1 MKFRPF
7 IAIALGLIALLHLYI
22 GMRILPDLPV
32 GPFLRT
38 LGAAWLAISCLLI
51 PAGLL
56 YRKIERQPHADL
68 IAWAG
73 FLAMGLFSSLLVLTL
88 LRDIAF
94 IAASLLA
101 SFNALTPSMAFVS
114 DSAAAVPLLAL
125 VITLIGVFNAR
136 RRARIVHVDVP
147 LSGLPQELHGFTIVQ
162 ISDLHVGPT
171 IKRRYMQAIVD
182 AVNALAADVVAVTG
196 DVVDGSVPELA
207 EHTAPLGQL
216 RGRYGVY
223 AVTGNHEYYS
233 GAEEWIGEFNRI
245 GLRVL
250 MNEHVLLEHNG
261 AKLALAGVP
270 DYSAHQHAP
279 DHRSDPSTAISG
291 TPEDVAVKVLL
302 AHQPRTVAS
311 ADAAGFDLQLS
322 GHTHG
327 GQFLPW
333 NLFVPMQQ
341 PYTAGL
347 HRHGR
352 AWIYISRGTGY
363 WGPPIRFGAPSE
375 ITRIRLVVHTPR

>member
-1 MKFRPF
+1 MRIRPF
-7 IAIALGLIALLHLYI
+7 AVIALSLIALLHLYI
-22 GMRILPDLPV
+22 GLRILPDLPV
-32 GPFLRT
+32 SAVIRE
-38 LGAAWLAISCLLI
+38 LGALWLAVSCLLI

-56 YRKIERQPHADL
+56 YHKIERQPHADL
-68 IAWAG
+68 LAWAG

-88 LRDIAF
+88 LRDVAF
-94 IAASLLA
+94 IVAALLA
-101 SFNALTPSMAFVS
+101 RWDVISPSMALVH
-114 DSAAAVPLLAL
+114 DSAAAVPLLA
-125 VITLIGVFNAR
+125 VAITLIGLFNAR
-136 RRARIVHVDVP
+136 RRARVVTIDVP
-147 LSGLPQELHGFTIVQ
+147 LAGLPAELHGFSIAQ

-171 IKRRYMQAIVD
+171 IKRGYLQAIVD
-182 AVNALAADVVAVTG
+182 AVNALDPDLVAVTG
-196 DVVDGSVPELA
+196 DMVDGSVPELA
-207 EHTAPLGQL
+207 EHTAPLGTL

-233 GAEEWIGEFNRI
+233 GAEEWIVEFNRI

-270 DYSAHQHAP
+270 DYSAHQHHP
-279 DHRSDPSTAISG
+279 EHRSDPRAAIANA
-291 TPEDVAVKVLL
+291 PDNIALKVLL
-302 AHQPRTVAS
+302 AHQPRTVDA
-311 ADAAGFDLQLS
+311 AEAAGFDLQLS

-333 NLFVPMQQ
+333 KWFVPMQQ

-363 WGPPIRFGAPSE
+363 WGPPLRFGAPSE
-375 ITRIRLVVHTPR
+375 ITLLRLVVV

>member
-1 MKFRPF
+1 MRIRPVV
-7 IAIALGLIALLHLYI
+7 IALSLIALLHVYI
-22 GMRILPDLPV
+22 GLRILPDLEV
-32 GPFLRT
+32 SAVIRT
-38 LGAAWLAISCLLI
+38 IGAAWLAISCLLV

-68 IAWAG
+68 LAWAG

-88 LRDIAF
+88 LRDAAF
-94 IAASLLA
+94 IVAAVLA
-101 SFNALTPSMAFVS
+101 RLAPESPGLALVQ
-114 DSAAAVPLLAL
+114 DSAAAVPLLA
-125 VITLIGVFNAR
+125 VAITLIGLFNAR
-136 RRARIVHVDVP
+136 RRARVVKVDVP
-147 LSGLPQELHGFTIVQ
+147 LTGLPAELHGFTIAQ

-171 IKRRYMQAIVD
+171 IKHRYLQAIVD
-182 AVNALAADVVAVTG
+182 AVNALDPDVVAVTG
-196 DVVDGSVPELA
+196 DMVDGSVPELA
-207 EHTAPLGQL
+207 EHTAPLGAL

-233 GAEEWIGEFNRI
+233 GAEAWIAEFNRI

-250 MNEHVLLEHNG
+250 MNEHVLLEHHG

-270 DYSAHQHAP
+270 DYTAHQHHP
-279 DHRSDPSTAISG
+279 EHRSNPLAAIANV
-291 TPEDVAVKVLL
+291 PDDIVLKVLL
-302 AHQPRTVAS
+302 AHQPRTVHAA
-311 ADAAGFDLQLS
+311 ADAGFDLQLS

-333 NLFVPMQQ
+333 NWFVPMQQ

-347 HRHGR
+347 HRHGK

-363 WGPPIRFGAPSE
+363 WGPPLRFGAPSE
-375 ITRIRLVVHTPR
+375 ITLLRLVAV